1 MPTVLATTAITMV
14 LIETMHKLLARSL
27 VGLSLLAVNT
37 ISFAQQQ
44 NSGLSVAASAE
55 AAFIHQDFISEQS
68 DGRSEAQTFRFEPT
82 ISLDYQSRRFQGRWT
97 TTYTH
102 LQRDVDDEGRNDN
115 FTEYLYNA
123 RFIAIDNLL
132 TFQAN
137 GALNYQNVQSDG
149 YLIDDF
155 LLNSDELSK
164 TRSNRFSA
172 ISNIPRG
179 RYFGANGSLSY
190 SDTQSEERADNN
202 NANLDNNSYSAQGG
216 MVSGDGIDWLNWSVN
231 GSYQNTERDTQ
242 DDFISRLASADLSF
256 LVIQN
261 LGISFTAQHEA
272 NQLGTDQTNFSQV
285 REFNSAGAGLTWRQG
300 EQRYITL
307 TYNTSDS
314 DIDEDDDD
322 KNFIG
327 VDFNWDFSAR
337 TSVSGNYGRRFF
349 GESGQFSFTHNT
361 KSLRTQ
367 IRYSEDVTSFSRLI
381 ADPENLGVFVCQN
394 GNFDLLSCF
403 QPNSLNYELQAG
415 EQFVQFSQ
423 QNAEIN
429 DEIILRKGLNG
440 QIGYEFGRLRVS
452 LDARYALDEYL
463 EIDRIQRTFSG
474 GFNSALQIGA
484 YTNLTATLNYAETEQ
499 RSTVVDSG
507 SSETWEAS
515 AGVTRDIG
523 QHLSASIE
531 FRFLDRDGTLQTG
544 FGGQNL
550 TDRRI
555 SASIRYTY

>member
-1 MPTVLATTAITMV
+1 MALVTTATTMA
-14 LIETMHKLLARSL
+14 LIETMHKTLTRSILGLTLLT
-27 VGLSLLAVNT
+27 VNP
-37 ISFAQQQ
+37 ISVAQQQ
-44 NSGLSVAASAE
+44 DAGLFIATSAE
-55 AAFIHQDFISEQS
+55 VAYIHQDLISERT
-68 DGRSEAQTFRFEPT
+68 DGRNEAQTFQFTPT
-82 ISLDYQSRRFQGRWT
+82 VSLDYRSRRFQGRWA

-102 LQRDVDDEGRNDN
+102 LQRDIEDQDRNDS

-123 RFIAIDNLL
+123 QFVAIDNLL

-164 TRSNRFSA
+164 TRSNRFSVV
-172 ISNIPRG
+172 SNIPRG

-190 SDTQSEERADNN
+190 SDTQSEDRADNN
-202 NANLDNNSYSAQGG
+202 NANLDNNSYSAQGEL
-216 MVSGDGIDWLNWSVN
+216 VSGNGIDWLDWSVN
-231 GSYQNTERDTQ
+231 GSYQNTERDFQ
-242 DDFISRLASADLSF
+242 DDFISRLAGADLSF
-256 LVIQN
+256 IVMRN

-272 NQLGTDQTNFSQV
+272 NQLGTDQTNFSQA
-285 REFNSAGAGLTWRQG
+285 REFNSAGAGFTLRQS
-300 EQRYITL
+300 ETRYITL
-307 TYNTSDS
+307 TYNISDS
-314 DIDEDDDD
+314 SRDEGDND

-337 TSVSGNYGRRFF
+337 TRVSGNYSRRFF
-349 GESGQFSFTHNT
+349 GESGRFSFTHNT

-381 ADPENLGVFVCQN
+381 ADPENLGVFVCQD
-394 GNFDLLSCF
+394 GNLDLLSCF
-403 QPNSLNYELQAG
+403 QPNSLSYQLKPG

-440 QIGYEFGRLRVS
+440 QIGYEFGRLRLS

-463 EIDRIQRTFSG
+463 EIDRIQRTLSA
-474 GFNSALQIGA
+474 GFNSALKIGA
-484 YTNLTATLNYAETEQ
+484 YTNITARVQYAETEQ
-499 RSTVVDSG
+499 RSSVVNSG
-507 SSETWEAS
+507 SSQTWEAS
-515 AGVTRDIG
+515 TGLTRDIG
-523 QHLSASIE
+523 QHLSASID

-544 FGGQNL
+544 FGGQEL